1 VTFEQ
6 ILVERDGPV
15 ALVTL
20 NRPERLN
27 AWTWQMS
34 AELSEAFADAD
45 ADDDVRAVV
54 VTGAG
59 RGFCAGADLS
69 GGGGTFA
76 GESEVV
82 GRRREIAAQRRPVH
96 DLNTPIIAAING
108 AAVGAGLTMTME
120 WDLRVAAE
128 DARLGFVFN
137 RRGVM
142 PDADLL
148 WLIPRMIGYGAALD
162 VLLTGRV
169 FTGAEALQL
178 GLVQRAVA
186 AGDVLSCAVE
196 LARDIAANTAPA
208 SVAITKRVL
217 YEFLTDGDREAA
229 RDRQGRLFGWTG
241 RQPDAREGVTAFLEK
256 RPPRWS
262 LSKQVDIDTLAPV
275 HRPAP

>member
-1 VTFEQ
+1 MTFEQ

-34 AELSEAFADAD
+34 AELSEAFAAAD
-45 ADDDVRAVV
+45 SDDSVRAVV

-82 GRRREIAAQRRPVH
+82 GRRREPAAARRAVH
-96 DLNTPIIAAING
+96 ELNTPIIAAING

-120 WDLRVAAE
+120 WDFRVAAE
-128 DARLGFVFN
+128 DAKLGFVFN

-148 WLIPRMIGYGAALD
+148 WLIPRMIGYASALD
-162 VLLTGRV
+162 VLLTGRI

-178 GLVQRAVA
+178 GLVQRAVPG
-186 AGDVLSCAVE
+186 GDVLSSAMD

-217 YEFLTDGDREAA
+217 YEFLTAGDREAA

-241 RQPDAREGVTAFLEK
+241 RQADAREGVTAFLEK
-256 RPPRWS
+256 RPPQWT
-262 LSKQVDIDTLAPV
+262 LSKQVDIDTLA
-275 HRPAP
+275 AGS